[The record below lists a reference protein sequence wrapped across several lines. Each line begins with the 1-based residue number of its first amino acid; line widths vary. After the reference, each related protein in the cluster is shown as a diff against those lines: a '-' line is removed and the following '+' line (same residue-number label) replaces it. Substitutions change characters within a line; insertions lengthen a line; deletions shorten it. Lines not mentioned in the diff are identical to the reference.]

1 MMASPAAA
9 AADTAPVKRLT
20 LLVVDS
26 QLPVVE
32 PGSCYN
38 KDINT
43 KLGTYYALYTM
54 DVMYL
59 IQSIKICRLD
69 IIKNKHNSI

>member
-1 MMASPAAA
+1 MMASPTAPLSPGPVGPP
-9 AADTAPVKRLT
+9 DTAPVKRLT

-38 KDINT
+38 KEINT
-43 KLGTYYALYTM
+43 KLGTYISTRVVKKPENLKN
-54 DVMYL
+54 DFLCV
-59 IQSIKICRLD
+59 LD
-69 IIKNKHNSI
+69 P

>member
-1 MMASPAAA
+1 MMASLPTAPLSPPGPVGPP
-9 AADTAPVKRLT
+9 DTAPVKRLT

-38 KDINT
+38 KEINT
-43 KLGTYYALYTM
+43 KLGTYIGWSKSL
-54 DVMYL
+54 
-59 IQSIKICRLD
+59 KI
-69 IIKNKHNSI
+69 

>member
-1 MMASPAAA
+1 MMASLPTAPPPGPVGLP
-9 AADTAPVKRLT
+9 DTAPVKRLT

-43 KLGTYYALYTM
+43 KLGTYYSLHYGCYVSYLY
-54 DVMYL
+54 
-59 IQSIKICRLD
+59 IQSIKIC
-69 IIKNKHNSI
+69 

>member
-1 MMASPAAA
+1 MMASPAAE

-43 KLGTYYALYTM
+43 KLGTYYVYS
-54 DVMYL
+54 
-59 IQSIKICRLD
+59 QHSKF
-69 IIKNKHNSI
+69 

>member
-1 MMASPAAA
+1 MMASPAA

-43 KLGTYYALYTM
+43 KLGTYSMYTLYTLSFNL
-54 DVMYL
+54 L
-59 IQSIKICRLD
+59 I
-69 IIKNKHNSI
+69 